1 VQARGRRARRNAE
14 TAGNPWRSHF
24 FPLEHFVDRAVAALA
39 GVVPDDIIRII
50 QDQMRKISE
59 GGDGGILT
67 FGLLVALWSS
77 SAAMVGLID
86 ALNRAYD
93 IEEGR
98 PW

>member
-1 VQARGRRARRNAE
+1 
-14 TAGNPWRSHF
+14 
-24 FPLEHFVDRAVAALA
+24 
-39 GVVPDDIIRII
+39 VVPDDIIRII